1 MSVKIKS
8 QKDFWTGCLY
18 LVFGAAA
25 YWIARDYPVGTAS
38 RMGAG
43 YFPSLLSGLLM
54 LIGALSLLRSLTRR
68 GTPLN
73 GFAWRQAGIVFA
85 ATLSFAFL
93 LERAGLLIA
102 LVVLILGSASA
113 SAKFRLEWRAILA
126 ALGLIVFCALVF
138 VKGLSLPMPL
148 FGSWFES

>member
-1 MSVKIKS
+1 VSFEIKS

-18 LVFGAAA
+18 LGFGAAA
-25 YWIARDYPVGTAS
+25 YWIARDYPVGSAS

-54 LIGALSLLRSLTRR
+54 LIGVLSLLRSLVRR
-68 GTPLN
+68 GAPLN
-73 GFAWRQAGIVFA
+73 GFAWRKAGIIFA
-85 ATLSFAFL
+85 ATFSFAFL

-102 LVVLILGSASA
+102 LAVLILGSASA
-113 SAKFRLEWRAILA
+113 SVKFRLEWRAILA
-126 ALGLIVFCALVF
+126 AIGLIVFCALVF